1 MESTNDSK
9 APALKKSS
17 PSKIP
22 TPQKI
27 KNERARK
34 NQRRDIKL
42 VTSFPQQKVKLFH
55 EYTSRS
61 DNSPGSEYYQEQR
74 NSDDLARN
82 DVLCSTHVF
91 KQQRI
96 SSFSRDRI
104 IFQTSRNAKEKS
116 SSEDPTTL
124 AGIPLPS
131 TYIGQG
137 VSEPQTAISSS
148 VESPTLLFTKSAH
161 QRSNRFQ
168 RHDDSISSG
177 IIRTL
182 VANQNIQKE
191 NISSEVSKKNFR
203 SADSSKPGNLPN
215 CNHGIPSDFIESSRS
230 SFCTTFEDD
239 ESPIL
244 SRTEQSTVSSAGQR
258 NDHLKIDTASAQRCS
273 MGWWNYI
280 LSPYLSSSNS
290 LNYGDQE
297 PDTKYPLPN
306 LVLAPIEAA
315 KCVQKDQKNTGRDFL
330 AASNDLENK
339 SSQKEWHLNFE
350 LKSVKSRIPQIQGVR
365 RSIHNKSIEP
375 SVRSSPGTGF
385 NLENKATG
393 KQRDYPNEEE
403 SLCTEKSDCSSESG
417 RVGTLNL
424 ADNHDK
430 TSLNYSEPQ
439 RIGVRSF
446 SQKNRIPSISKSR
459 SNNQKSHY
467 PSHYVPRL
475 NSHSARKKPLGYIDE
490 LYEPPKKSKS
500 KYSNVEIQS
509 HIPASTISS
518 GSNTLISEVPLSPPI
533 RKPMNP
539 KLGYLEKPAISN
551 GGNYSE
557 KHLKSL
563 EMANSSE
570 KNMLC
575 SFLFKHRGTK
585 NWRYQEN
592 YPNFDYRSQRKA
604 RNKTWRKWCFA
615 IFLFI
620 LTLIFLILLVTMLGM
635 RPKETN
641 SQTQWLNLTDFPPI
655 FVGYST
661 IISPVLIKENSVCV
675 IPASKWSCELPK
687 ELQISDKGNTSNLSD
702 FFIKIDWDNSTEA
715 NATFSRA
722 NRYNGFIKKF
732 LRYSTPAVRHAINFS
747 PDPISPS
754 IDEESFLGRTT
765 DGIVSDIKAGEP
777 TPFYL
782 SFLESANH
790 IEHRIRITSIENRF
804 PNISYIIP
812 PPNVTP
818 DGRAAPANLFYYF
831 SHQPLKL
838 FDRGLP
844 TEHYGFYNYFD
855 RSIFLKSLEFINKTS
870 YQNDIDPDDLNGG
883 APSSKASYRCTWSQ
897 TRFMVQIWTQK
908 NITSQLEHSDLHT
921 IDSNQR
927 TKSELS
933 GSFPYPITITI
944 DRHGGDPRTK
954 MLYCYKLNE
963 FGGIVVDSGRIN
975 LEYRWLG
982 GELVNP
988 APTLFLNQSDPS
1000 LGGFD
1005 GGNSGCQC
1013 QWSTLDGKANL

>member
-1 MESTNDSK
+1 MEPTNDSK
-9 APALKKSS
+9 APALNKSN

-22 TPQKI
+22 TPDKI

-42 VTSFPQQKVKLFH
+42 VTSFPQRKVKRFP

-61 DNSPGSEYYQEQR
+61 DYSPGSEYYQEQR
-74 NSDDLARN
+74 HSDDFAQN
-82 DVLCSTHVF
+82 GALCSTHVF
-91 KQQRI
+91 KQQSV
-96 SSFSRDRI
+96 SSLSRDKI
-104 IFQTSRNAKEKS
+104 LSQTSRDAKEKS
-116 SSEDPTTL
+116 SSEDPITL
-124 AGIPLPS
+124 PGISLPS
-131 TYIGQG
+131 TYVGQG

-148 VESPTLLFTKSAH
+148 VESPTFHFTKSAH

-168 RHDDSISSG
+168 RHDDSTSSDN
-177 IIRTL
+177 IRTP
-182 VANQNIQKE
+182 VTNQNVQKE
-191 NISSEVSKKNFR
+191 NISNEVSRNFFR
-203 SADSSKPGNLPN
+203 IADSSKSGNLIN
-215 CNHGIPSDFIESSRS
+215 RMYGIPQDSIDSCRS

-244 SRTEQSTVSSAGQR
+244 SRNEQSAGHT
-258 NDHLKIDTASAQRCS
+258 NDHLKIDTVSAQRSS

-290 LNYGDQE
+290 LNYGNQE
-297 PDTKYPLPN
+297 LDTKYPIPN
-306 LVLAPIEAA
+306 TTLASIEAR
-315 KCVQKDQKNTGRDFL
+315 KCVQKNTGRNFF
-330 AASNDLENK
+330 AISNDSENS
-339 SSQKEWHLNFE
+339 SSQKEWCLNVE
-350 LKSVKSRIPQIQGVR
+350 LKSVKSAIPQIQGVR
-365 RSIHNKSIEP
+365 RSIRTKSIGP
-375 SVRSSPGTGF
+375 LVKSSPGTGL
-385 NLENKATG
+385 NVESKATG
-393 KQRDYPNEEE
+393 EQRVYLTEEE
-403 SLCTEKSDCSSESG
+403 SLCTEKSDCSSKPG
-417 RVGTLNL
+417 REETLKL
-424 ADNHDK
+424 AENQDK
-430 TSLNYSEPQ
+430 TPLKFSEPQ

-446 SQKNRIPSISKSR
+446 SQKNRISSISNLR
-459 SNNQKSHY
+459 SNNQNSHY
-467 PSHYVPRL
+467 SSHYVPRP
-475 NSHSARKKPLGYIDE
+475 NSHSTRKKQFGYIDE
-490 LYEPPKKSKS
+490 FYEPPQKLKSKIS
-500 KYSNVEIQS
+500 KAEFRS
-509 HIPASTISS
+509 HLPASTISS
-518 GSNTLISEVPLSPPI
+518 GSNTLISEVPLSPLLQ
-533 RKPMNP
+533 KPMNS

-563 EMANSSE
+563 EMANSGE
-570 KNMLC
+570 KNMLRG
-575 SFLFKHRGTK
+575 FFFEHRRNK
-585 NWRYQEN
+585 NSRYQEN
-592 YPNFDYRSQRKA
+592 YPNFDHRSRRKA

-620 LTLIFLILLVTMLGM
+620 LTLIFIILLVTMLGA
-635 RPKETN
+635 RPKITN
-641 SQTQWLNLTDFPPI
+641 SHSQWLNLTDFPPI

-661 IISPVLIKENSVCV
+661 IISPALIKENSVCV

-687 ELQISDKGNTSNLSD
+687 ELQTSDKGNTSNLSD

-715 NATFSRA
+715 NATFSHA
-722 NRYNGFIKKF
+722 NRYNRFTKKF
-732 LRYSTPAVRHAINFS
+732 LWHSTPAVRHAINFS

-777 TPFYL
+777 TPFYV

-790 IEHRIRITSIENRF
+790 IEHRIRITSIENQF

-818 DGRAAPANLFYYF
+818 DGRAAPANLFYCF

-855 RSIFLKSLEFINKTS
+855 RSIFLKSLDFINKTS
-870 YQNDIDPDDLNGG
+870 FQNDVDPDDLNGG
-883 APSSKASYRCTWSQ
+883 AQSSKASYRCTWSQ
-897 TRFMVQIWTQK
+897 TRFLVQIWTQK
-908 NITSQLEHSDLHT
+908 NIVTQLKHSNLHT
-921 IDSNQR
+921 DDSNQS
-927 TKSELS
+927 TNSQPS

-954 MLYCYKLNE
+954 MFYCYKLNE
-963 FGGIVVDSGRIN
+963 FGGLLVDSGRIN
-975 LEYRWLG
+975 IEYRWFG

-1013 QWSTLDGKANL
+1013 QWSTLEEKANL